1 MPDRLETRPALNVKN
16 RKDIQ
21 KHGINNKTSKGKLLK
36 VYFYLF
42 YSLHKIDL
50 HLNYR
55 YCQQV
60 CIRKECV
67 QADLYF
73 TADFYKNIESSILTK
88 SIMRKQWFSIL
99 PGKIMLQ

>member
-1 MPDRLETRPALNVKN
+1 MKLLKV
-16 RKDIQ
+16 
-21 KHGINNKTSKGKLLK
+21 KLLK

-42 YSLHKIDL
+42 YSLHQTDL
-50 HLNYR
+50 HSNYR

-60 CIRKECV
+60 CIGKEYI

-73 TADFYKNIESSILTK
+73 TAYFYKNIESTILTK